1 MNNALLR
8 IYAATA
14 LDPIIK
20 ADGISY
26 ANMNRSVLCSRIQ
39 EQHTEIEKEI
49 AFALAGVWPE
59 IKEYERANVFRRI
72 WLRMVQTLRNRNGSV
87 GIPIHVLESIVDTML
102 PDIVAFFETDEGKR
116 EFEEWKAERRR
127 SENELHSDAI
137 ADGKNGSVND
147 PEHIKNA

>member
-147 PEHIKNA
+147 PAPLKNA

>member
-1 MNNALLR
+1 MKNKLLR
-8 IYAATA
+8 SYAALV
-14 LDPIIK
+14 LDSILK
-20 ADGISY
+20 ADYISY
-26 ANMNRSVLCSRIQ
+26 ANMNRSALCSRIQ

-87 GIPIHVLESIVDTML
+87 GIPMHVLESIVDTML

-116 EFEEWKAERRR
+116 EFEAWKAERRR
-127 SENELHSDAI
+127 ADNAHQFDAL
-137 ADGKNGSVND
+137 ADEK
-147 PEHIKNA
+147 KRFR

>member
-14 LDPIIK
+14 LDSIIK

-49 AFALAGVWPE
+49 AFTLVGVWSE

-87 GIPIHVLESIVDTML
+87 GIPMHVLESIVDTML

-116 EFEEWKAERRR
+116 EFEEWKEERRR
-127 SENELHSDAI
+127 AENACHSDSVENE
-137 ADGKNGSVND
+137 KNGSVND
-147 PEHIKNA
+147 SVD

>member
-14 LDPIIK
+14 LDSIIK
-20 ADGISY
+20 ADGTSY
-26 ANMNRSVLCSRIQ
+26 ANMNRSALCSRIQ
-39 EQHTEIEKEI
+39 EQHAEIEKEI
-49 AFALAGVWPE
+49 AFALAGVWAE

-127 SENELHSDAI
+127 AENAPHSDAMV
-137 ADGKNGSVND
+137 DKENGSVND
-147 PEHIKNA
+147 PAPLKNA

>member
-1 MNNALLR
+1 MNNALFR

-14 LDPIIK
+14 LDSILK

-26 ANMNRSVLCSRIQ
+26 ANMNRSTLCSRIQ
-39 EQHTEIEKEI
+39 EKHTEIEKEI

-59 IKEYERANVFRRI
+59 IKEYEQANVFRKI
-72 WLRMVQTLRNRNGSV
+72 WLRIVQTLRNRSGSV

-116 EFEEWKAERRR
+116 EFEAWKAERRTA
-127 SENELHSDAI
+127 ENGHQSDVLS
-137 ADGKNGSVND
+137 DEKKDTV
-147 PEHIKNA
+147 